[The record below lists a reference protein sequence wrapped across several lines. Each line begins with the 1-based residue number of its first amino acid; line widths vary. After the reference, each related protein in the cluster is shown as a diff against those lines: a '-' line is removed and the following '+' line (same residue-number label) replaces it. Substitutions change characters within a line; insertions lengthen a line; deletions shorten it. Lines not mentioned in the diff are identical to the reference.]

1 MLKFL
6 KRLAKNKK
14 GSEVVEKIFMVVVS
28 IAVAAVATTWIVTT
42 VNKAMA
48 IGNDAAGDLGSTDA
62 PSVDN
67 PMGTTPGA

>member
-28 IAVAAVATTWIVTT
+28 IAAVATTWIVTT

-48 IGNDAAGDLGSTDA
+48 KGNDAAGDLGSTDA